1 MIKRILPAAVFAAVS
16 LMGTS
21 AHAAFAPFTVN
32 EGVVAGAAA
41 NVFTAGKLNGGF
53 TEALTITGPNTF
65 SASAFAN
72 IGQYF
77 DPLGALQP
85 SQVGPGL
92 FGANNQYQ
100 IYAVFSA
107 TGTFA
112 GNSFTG
118 VTGSFDLYIDQ
129 SSNTVRNLANPF
141 VGTAPVSL
149 SNTGDDLLVGST
161 TTLLSGVGELDPTP
175 PNAFD
180 FIFDDLVLTAFGKT
194 YFTAPN
200 PFYLRVR
207 VNGDTDGALLPPVG
221 QTLLATG
228 DVSAE
233 FKVPEP
239 TALSLVGLALVGA
252 GVASRRRATKA

>member
-1 MIKRILPAAVFAAVS
+1 MIKRIIPAAVFAAVS

-41 NVFTAGKLNGGF
+41 NTFTAGKLNGGF
-53 TEALTITGPNTF
+53 TEALTITGANTF
-65 SASAFAN
+65 AATAFAN

-77 DPLGALQP
+77 DPAGLLVG
-85 SQVGPGL
+85 SQVGSGIGSP
-92 FGANNQYQ
+92 NQYQ

-118 VTGSFDLYIDQ
+118 STGTFSLYIDA
-129 SSNTVRNLANPF
+129 SSNTVRNLADPF

-149 SNTGDDLLVGST
+149 LNTGDDLLVGST
-161 TTLLSGVGELDPTP
+161 STLLSGIGQLDPTP

-180 FIFDDLVLTAFGKT
+180 FIFDDLVLTAFGQT
-194 YFTAPN
+194 YFTSPN